1 MTMSTTLVTQL
12 EAALRDIAGV
22 ESRPSSL
29 TIDYGP
35 DGPESERGDDLAVRA
50 WVERSTRSLVFAQ
63 GEARRRNGSLAA
75 TASAVFRRVGA

>member
-1 MTMSTTLVTQL
+1 MSTTLAAQI
-12 EAALRDIAGV
+12 EAVLRDIAGTDT
-22 ESRPSSL
+22 RPSSL

-35 DGPESERGDDLAVRA
+35 EGEDDDLAVRA

>member
-1 MTMSTTLVTQL
+1 MIATLAAQL
-12 EAALRDIAGV
+12 ETALRDVAGI
-22 ESRPSSL
+22 EARPSSM

-35 DGPESERGDDLAVRA
+35 DGENDGVAVRA

-75 TASAVFRRVGA
+75 AGSAVFRRVEA